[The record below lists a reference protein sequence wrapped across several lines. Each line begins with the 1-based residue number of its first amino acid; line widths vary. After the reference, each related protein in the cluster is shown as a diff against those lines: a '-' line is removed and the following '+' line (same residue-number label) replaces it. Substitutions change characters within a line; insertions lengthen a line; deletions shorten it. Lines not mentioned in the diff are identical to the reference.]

1 MRSQSL
7 NFSKLPDRSL
17 EIISKLLRQS
27 GTSPSNSLINIRPQ
41 ECELCDITSIFMS
54 LFHPK
59 MHPPPPWLTV
69 TPRKLFLLLFLL
81 LSFLFLFFPFFFLSF
96 FFVSTLLVHVHVC
109 FFSSKRCS
117 VSRLLKLR
125 CVRIISRCLKILS

>member
-81 LSFLFLFFPFFFLSF
+81 LSFLFLFFPFFFS
-96 FFVSTLLVHVHVC
+96 LL
-109 FFSSKRCS
+109 FFSFPPSSYTYTFASFLQNVVPCRGYLNF
-117 VSRLLKLR
+117 VA
-125 CVRIISRCLKILS
+125 CV